1 MNNNIFMQYL
11 HNKNKF
17 FDDKANIINFILQLY
32 HFSKYNEN
40 IIFPFLN
47 VCPSLVKA
55 YIESDIDED
64 KIGEYKYINIFN
76 FLTKSSFVSKE
87 SLFPIYS
94 FFSNIFSEIET
105 IKEDDIGLKK
115 LIKIVDLWL
124 IFYSFD
130 SKDKNEYKESSICFL
145 GGSLTFHFRED
156 VSPENKI
163 IEIKINFLKNEYFN
177 FIKEECSFIKINN
190 IILITYKDIQKYL
203 KDKIY
208 SLIIVIEYKKI
219 TLSFNYTDHSSNEQ
233 NKSNKNKDKIKT
245 LVKSL
250 NFPKIKDI
258 IFLDNFYGEVKLITI
273 NFKKIIN

>member
-1 MNNNIFMQYL
+1 MNI
-11 HNKNKF
+11 KNQVY
-17 FDDKANIINFILQLY
+17 D
-32 HFSKYNEN
+32 
-40 IIFPFLN
+40 
-47 VCPSLVKA
+47 
-55 YIESDIDED
+55 
-64 KIGEYKYINIFN
+64 
-76 FLTKSSFVSKE
+76 
-87 SLFPIYS
+87 
-94 FFSNIFSEIET
+94 
-105 IKEDDIGLKK
+105 
-115 LIKIVDLWL
+115 
-124 IFYSFD
+124 
-130 SKDKNEYKESSICFL
+130 FL

-156 VSPENKI
+156 VSPEIKI

-258 IFLDNFYGEVKLITI
+258 IFFDNFYGEVKLITI
-273 NFKKIIN
+273 NFKKIINKKQIELYFEKIYKPFLETNSGYLKIENDSLSLVNKDIESSGNIKKTNRVNVSLIITDKNFTKVNYINHTTYGSFWSTSTWS

>member
-1 MNNNIFMQYL
+1 MEKTDYKNYIKNKYLLLNSLHDQIYFLSKKDKNNIESSNIPQNQMNNNIFIQYL

-94 FFSNIFSEIET
+94 FFTNIFSEIAT
-105 IKEDDIGLKK
+105 IKEDDIRLKK

-163 IEIKINFLKNEYFN
+163 IEIKINF
-177 FIKEECSFIKINN
+177 
-190 IILITYKDIQKYL
+190 
-203 KDKIY
+203 
-208 SLIIVIEYKKI
+208 
-219 TLSFNYTDHSSNEQ
+219 
-233 NKSNKNKDKIKT
+233 
-245 LVKSL
+245 
-250 NFPKIKDI
+250 
-258 IFLDNFYGEVKLITI
+258 
-273 NFKKIIN
+273 